1 MVKTSRWDSLGL
13 WVSNK
18 YREDA
23 IPNLSPCNGFDSV
36 DTRRAGSPTS

>member
-13 WVSNK
+13 WVPTKTGKMRPGRISQ
-18 YREDA
+18 R
-23 IPNLSPCNGFDSV
+23 NGFDSV

>member
-13 WVSNK
+13 WVPIKTGKMRGRISQ
-18 YREDA
+18 R
-23 IPNLSPCNGFDSV
+23 NGFDSV